1 MVPKNGP
8 EDGVNWLFLRSLGH
22 ASCTIQWWQERQ
34 DGEIWDCARC
44 SRAGARAGARRK
56 RDDRLVRSTQ
66 HMGVAQRRSLK
77 VLSEHADSKKKGDSS
92 CVAMEDRTKARAEQF
107 EANRINGQKCRG
119 FAEADTICERATGN
133 VFQKAEAFV
142 KRRSSW
148 IWQRTSSTGC
158 SSICTRGPKTA

>member
-1 MVPKNGP
+1 MQVTRYSGGKSGKT
-8 EDGVNWLFLRSLGH
+8 GRSSIAPAAPALVL
-22 ASCTIQWWQERQ
+22 ALVLDESVTT
-34 DGEIWDCARC
+34 A
-44 SRAGARAGARRK
+44 
-56 RDDRLVRSTQ
+56 LVRSTQ

-107 EANRINGQKCRG
+107 EANRINCQKCRG
-119 FAEADTICERATGN
+119 FPEADTICERATGN